1 MRAISRRMLREFWQ
15 KHPAGEAP
23 LSAWFKV
30 VEKADWSDITEV
42 RGTFPHA
49 DAVKVRSGSVMTVFN
64 VGGNNYRVVTRIIY
78 EYRRLYVKRVMTHD
92 EYSKGHWKD
101 QL

>member
-1 MRAISRRMLREFWQ
+1 MLRAFWQ
-15 KHPAGEAP
+15 KHPAAESP
-23 LSAWFKV
+23 LRTWFKAV
-30 VEKADWSDITEV
+30 QKADWSDITED

-78 EYRRLYVKRVMTHD
+78 EYRRLSVKRVMT
-92 EYSKGHWKD
+92 EP
-101 QL
+101 LRT